1 MLIAQG
7 PGSFSVSE
15 QHSMSESHRDRAVT
29 KAIHGGF
36 RPDLA
41 TGAVFLVIYLII
53 MVAGGMGR

>member
-1 MLIAQG
+1 M
-7 PGSFSVSE
+7 SE